1 MSHETMPSASL
12 QGTYSCHAV
21 FALLYDSS
29 SSPLGHV
36 PLPMSSVVLFFRLF
50 HVPPPPPDTLLLVR
64 CADVVLCL

>member
-29 SSPLGHV
+29 PSPLGHV

-50 HVPPPPPDTLLLVR
+50 YVPPP
-64 CADVVLCL
+64 